1 MAKKSIDP
9 QDIKNLEF
17 HSMMLGQIATEV
29 EEFCDTEESTTLD
42 CVLEMK
48 AQLFEAKAQ
57 LLRKRK
63 TIQF

>member
-1 MAKKSIDP
+1 MNDTEDTLERLKSYRT
-9 QDIKNLEF
+9 
-17 HSMMLGQIATEV
+17 MLCKISEVV
-29 EEFCDTEESTTLD
+29 EEFCDTEESSTLD

-63 TIQF
+63 EIQF

>member
-1 MAKKSIDP
+1 MIEE
-9 QDIKNLEF
+9 DIKQLKSYRN
-17 HSMMLGQIATEV
+17 MLSKISEVV

-48 AQLFEAKAQ
+48 AQLLEAKAQ

-63 TIQF
+63 TIQI

>member
-1 MAKKSIDP
+1 MIEEDIEQLKSYR
-9 QDIKNLEF
+9 N
-17 HSMMLGQIATEV
+17 MLSKISEV
-29 EEFCDTEESTTLD
+29 VQEFCDTEESTTLD

-63 TIQF
+63 EIQF

>member
-1 MAKKSIDP
+1 MIEENIEQLKYYR
-9 QDIKNLEF
+9 N
-17 HSMMLGQIATEV
+17 MLSKISVEV
-29 EEFCDTEESTTLD
+29 QEFCDTEESTTLD

-48 AQLFEAKAQ
+48 AQLLEAKAQ

>member
-1 MAKKSIDP
+1 MIKEDIEQLKSFR
-9 QDIKNLEF
+9 N
-17 HSMMLGQIATEV
+17 MLSKISEEV

>member
-1 MAKKSIDP
+1 MIKEDIEQLKSYR
-9 QDIKNLEF
+9 N
-17 HSMMLGQIATEV
+17 MLSKISEEV
-29 EEFCDTEESTTLD
+29 EEFCDTEESTTFD